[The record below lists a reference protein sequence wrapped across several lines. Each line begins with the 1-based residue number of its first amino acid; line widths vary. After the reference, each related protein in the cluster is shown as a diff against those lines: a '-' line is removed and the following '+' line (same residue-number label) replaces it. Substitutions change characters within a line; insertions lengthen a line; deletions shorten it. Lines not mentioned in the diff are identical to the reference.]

1 MYSCTEIA
9 KLCDRYISK
18 GGEVVTIE
26 EGCLGYGTMILLGAG
41 LKYAVVQERF
51 VSAWVST
58 HTVRLYSKLPK
69 KYLTLL
75 NN

>member
-1 MYSCTEIA
+1 
-9 KLCDRYISK
+9 
-18 GGEVVTIE
+18 
-26 EGCLGYGTMILLGAG
+26 LLGAG